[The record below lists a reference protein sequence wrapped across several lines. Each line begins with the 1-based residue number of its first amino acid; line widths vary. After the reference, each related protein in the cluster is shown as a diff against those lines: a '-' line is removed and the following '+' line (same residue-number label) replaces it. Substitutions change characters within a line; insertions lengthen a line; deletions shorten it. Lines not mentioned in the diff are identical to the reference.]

1 MRRRNLLTL
10 AAAGTVAG
18 CAKPGAGTAENLAPD
33 APDPA
38 GSSSPAGPAFPEG
51 FGWGAATSAYQ
62 IEGAANEDGRGP
74 SVWDVFCHEPGRI
87 RNGDTGDVA
96 ADHYHRYV
104 SDLDLMQDLGLTSYR
119 FSVSWSRVL
128 PTGRGAVNAKGMDFY
143 QRLVDGLHERGIAPV
158 VTLFHWDTPQAL
170 QELGGWENRD
180 CAKWFAD
187 YAHTMFTAL
196 GDRVPTWLTLNEPK
210 TVVDVGYTAGT
221 HAPGK
226 RDRNLANVVGHH
238 LLLGHGL
245 AVQALRGTTGK
256 SRIGAA
262 LSLSPAYPA
271 DDSAAAAHQTAIADG
286 EENRRWLDPV
296 LRGHYPQDWLDTQ
309 PADAPVRAA
318 IKDGD
323 LAVIGT
329 QSDVLGVNYY
339 GTTHVTSTGGRIMVH
354 PTSQATWQEIDPNG
368 LYDLLT
374 RIKRDYG
381 DIPLSITENGMAT
394 TNPLRD
400 EDRIAFLRDHLAAA
414 HRSIQAGVKLESYH
428 LWSLMDNFE
437 WAEGYTQRWGIVN
450 VDFASQRR
458 THKSSADWYK
468 TVIARNAV

>member
-1 MRRRNLLTL
+1 M
-10 AAAGTVAG
+10 
-18 CAKPGAGTAENLAPD
+18 KPVQNPSGAPELR
-33 APDPA
+33 
-38 GSSSPAGPAFPEG
+38 FPEG

-74 SVWDVFCHEPGRI
+74 SVWDVFSHRPGRV
-87 RNGDTGDVA
+87 REGATGDVA
-96 ADHYHRYV
+96 ADHYHRLTG
-104 SDLDLMQDLGLTSYR
+104 DLDLMRDLGLRSYR
-119 FSVSWSRVL
+119 FSIAWPRVL
-128 PTGRGAVNAKGMDFY
+128 PTGRGTVNAKGLDFY
-143 QRLVDGLHERGIAPV
+143 SRLADGLLERGIAPV

-226 RDRNLANVVGHH
+226 QDRQLANVVGHH

-245 AVQALRGTTGK
+245 AVQAFRGTAGK
-256 SRIGAA
+256 GRIGAA
-262 LSLSPAYPA
+262 LSLSPTYPA
-271 DDSAAAAHQTAIADG
+271 DDSAAARLQATRADA
-286 EENRRWLDPV
+286 EENRRWLDP
-296 LRGHYPQDWLDTQ
+296 LLLGRYPADWLATQ
-309 PADAPVRAA
+309 PADAPLRAA

-323 LAVIGT
+323 AAVIGARN
-329 QSDVLGVNYY
+329 DLLGVNYY
-339 GTTHVTSTGGRIMVH
+339 GTTHVTGTGSRVMLH

-368 LYDLLT
+368 LFDLLT

-381 DIPLSITENGMAT
+381 DLPLTITENGMAT
-394 TNPLRD
+394 TNPMQD
-400 EDRIAFLRDHLAAA
+400 QDRVTFLRDHLAAA
-414 HRSIQAGVKLESYH
+414 HRAIQAGVRLESYH

-437 WAEGYTQRWGIVN
+437 WAEGYTQRWGIVH
-450 VDFASQRR
+450 VDFATQKR
-458 THKSSADWYK
+458 THKASADWYR
-468 TVIARNAV
+468 TVIARNGV